1 MPTSASHT
9 PPPVRAPEYSVI
21 TGREPVAGSG
31 PIAAL
36 TEFYHAFNGCDLAA
50 MRANWAELDEIAMD
64 NPLGGI
70 KRGWGEIGAVYQRL
84 FDGPARVY
92 VEFHDYTL
100 QTTPDMFC
108 AIGRERGRFERDG
121 EWIELAIR
129 TSRVFRRIAGVWRQ
143 THHHGSI
150 DDSALLARYQ
160 RAVLG
165 P

>member
-1 MPTSASHT
+1 MPKPEKAAPMSA
-9 PPPVRAPEYSVI
+9 VMPEPSVI
-21 TGREPVAGSG
+21 TGREPADGSG
-31 PIAAL
+31 QVAAL
-36 TEFYHAFNGCDLAA
+36 TDFYRAFNGRDLAA
-50 MRANWAELDEIAMD
+50 MRSNWAVLDEIAMD

-70 KRGWGEIGAVYQRL
+70 KRGWAEIGAVYQRL
-84 FDGPARVY
+84 FSGPARVY

-121 EWIELAIR
+121 ERIDLAIR
-129 TSRVFRRIAGVWRQ
+129 TSRVFRRIAGAWRQ

-150 DDSALLARYQ
+150 DDPALLTRYQ

>member
-1 MPTSASHT
+1 MSTSASHA
-9 PPPVRAPEYSVI
+9 PRPVRASEYSVI
-21 TGREPVAGSG
+21 TGGEPVDG
-31 PIAAL
+31 PGPRAAL
-36 TEFYHAFNGCDLAA
+36 TDFYRAFNGRDLAA
-50 MRANWAELDEIAMD
+50 MRANWADLDEIAMD

-70 KRGWGEIGAVYQRL
+70 KRGWSEIGAVYQRL

-108 AIGRERGRFERDG
+108 VIGRERGRFERDG
-121 EWIELAIR
+121 EHIELAIR
-129 TSRVFRRIAGVWRQ
+129 TSRVFRRIAGAWHQ

-150 DDSALLARYQ
+150 DDPALLARYQ

-165 P
+165 Y

>member
-1 MPTSASHT
+1 MPKSATPAPTRAAT
-9 PPPVRAPEYSVI
+9 PPPPVI
-21 TGREPVAGSG
+21 TGRDPVDGPG

-36 TEFYHAFNGCDLAA
+36 TDFYRAFNGRDLVA

-70 KRGWGEIGAVYQRL
+70 KRGWAEIGAVYQRL
-84 FDGPARVY
+84 FDGRARVY

-121 EWIELAIR
+121 EQLELAIR
-129 TSRVFRRIAGVWRQ
+129 TSRVFRRVAGAWRQ

-150 DDSALLARYQ
+150 DDPALLARYQ

-165 P
+165 G